1 MAFGWSADDVL
12 SAINLIIE
20 VANTLDEVSG
30 SAKEFREASSFLRD
44 LNLALSPLQPFT
56 ALDTKPVY
64 KTEIQ
69 QQVEAIMKPI
79 ETFITDKDVKEL
91 QKNLG
96 IVNES
101 RFRYVQNVKS
111 KLKWYF

>member
-1 MAFGWSADDVL
+1 
-12 SAINLIIE
+12 
-20 VANTLDEVSG
+20 
-30 SAKEFREASSFLRD
+30 
-44 LNLALSPLQPFT
+44 
-56 ALDTKPVY
+56 
-64 KTEIQ
+64 
-69 QQVEAIMKPI
+69 MKPI